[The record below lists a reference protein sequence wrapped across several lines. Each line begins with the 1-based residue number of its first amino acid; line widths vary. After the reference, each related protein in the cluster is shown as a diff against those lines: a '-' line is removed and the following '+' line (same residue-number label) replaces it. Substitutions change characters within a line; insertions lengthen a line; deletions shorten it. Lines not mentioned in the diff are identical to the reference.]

1 MYADY
6 SFYTNTYR
14 GTLGDEEYTRLV
26 VRASAEIDRLTFNRA
41 ASSTGAALEAVK
53 MAECAVVD
61 ELNYLEMGGDIT
73 SESNDGISRSYAS
86 ASISRSKTQRIQA
99 AAEVWLSKT
108 NLCFAG
114 V

>member
-1 MYADY
+1 MYADFE
-6 SFYTNTYR
+6 FYKNTYM
-14 GTLGDEEYTRLV
+14 GTLDDATYNRLV

-41 ASSTGAALEAVK
+41 ASAKGTDLEAVK

-61 ELNYLEMGGDIT
+61 ELNYLELGGDIT

-86 ASISRSKTQRIQA
+86 GSVARSKAQRLQTA
-99 AAEVWLSKT
+99 ANIWLSRT
-108 NLCFAG
+108 SLCFAG

>member
-1 MYADY
+1 MYSDY
-6 SFYTNTYR
+6 TFYLNEYK
-14 GTLGDEEYTRLV
+14 GVLDSEEYSRLA

-41 ASSTGAALEAVK
+41 AKATGSDMEAVK

-61 ELNYLEMGGDIT
+61 ELHTIAMGGDIT
-73 SESNDGISRSYAS
+73 SESNDGVSRSYAGG
-86 ASISRSKTQRIQA
+86 AARSKAQRVTS
-99 AAEVWLSKT
+99 AAELWLSRT